1 MVEAA
6 DNELKD
12 ISISESKKKKE
23 EEEWEWAST
32 VPEGV
37 PPCAR
42 GGHSAT
48 LIGNIIV
55 IFAGHYYSDK
65 KIGFKYLNDTH
76 YLNVKDSKWL
86 KPYCTGKIPPP
97 RYGHSSVYAGGYVI
111 IFGGHGPKKM
121 IYNDLYT
128 YDPSKFVWLVANET
142 GEAPQPRFNHTANV
156 YSKFIIKID
165 KKMYIFGGWNGTE
178 YFNDVITFDL
188 EKMVWSKLETSGII
202 YQLIKENH
210 LARGKVILHVS

>member
-1 MVEAA
+1 MVDDDYE
-6 DNELKD
+6 NEIKD
-12 ISISESKKKKE
+12 LTISESKKKKDD
-23 EEEWEWAST
+23 EEWEWAST

-55 IFAGHYYSDK
+55 IFGGHYYSDK

-156 YSKFIIKID
+156 YSRYTVNID

-188 EKMVWSKLETSGII
+188 EKMVWSKLETSGIFI
-202 YQLIKENH
+202 LI
-210 LARGKVILHVS
+210 